1 MKRSSRHYLKDITQV
16 KTTSLDYLFSEYQ
29 FIVQKYIDLIWLH
42 KLELRVLLSSKL
54 LPDTKIIKHSQW
66 KQVAYKQA
74 SSIVRSQA
82 KKTKKT
88 KKTKPTFKNV
98 AIDVD
103 NRLVDIENSN
113 HFDLFIRFKT
123 PFFQEGKK
131 RAKTICLPVNQH
143 KQSLKYSDWKRKN
156 TIRFSKDNKGYFIE
170 FAYEKEIPL
179 KTTGK
184 SIGFDCGYKKLLVDS
199 NGKQYGKE
207 LFLLYQKIAGK
218 KQGSINFKQ
227 ALTERDNKINEII
240 NTIDLTGINHV
251 VAENLKYVKH
261 KIKGKFRKKFN
272 NKLQRWTYRHILR
285 KLESLC
291 EENGVLFSQ
300 IDPANTSQECSRCH
314 NTDKASR
321 RGEFYKCVACNF
333 EIDSDWNAAINI
345 LHRAFYSRS
354 V

>member
-1 MKRSSRHYLKDITQV
+1 MKRSSRHYLNGITQA
-16 KTTSLDYLFSEYQ
+16 KISSLNYLFSEYQ
-29 FIVQKYIDLIWLH
+29 FLVQKYIDLIWEH

-54 LPDTKIIKHSQW
+54 LPGTKNIKHSQW
-66 KQVAYKQA
+66 KQIAYKQA
-74 SSIVRSQA
+74 SAIVRSQA
-82 KKTKKT
+82 KKK

-98 AIDVD
+98 TIDAD
-103 NRLVDIENSN
+103 NRLVDIEKSK

-123 PFFQEGKK
+123 PFFQEDKK
-131 RAKTICLPVNQH
+131 RAKTIRLPVNQH
-143 KQSLKYSDWKRKN
+143 KQSLKYSDWKRNN
-156 TIRFSKDNKGYFIE
+156 TIRFSKNNKGYFIE
-170 FAYEKEIPL
+170 FTYEKEIPL
-179 KTTGK
+179 KATGK
-184 SIGFDCGYKKLLVDS
+184 AIGFDCGYKKLLVDS

-227 ALTERDNKINEII
+227 ALIERDNKINEII
-240 NTIDLTGINHV
+240 NTVDLTDINHV

-261 KIKGKFRKKFN
+261 KTKGKFRKKFN

-300 IDPANTSQECSRCH
+300 IDPAYSSQECSRCH
-314 NTDKASR
+314 TTDKASR
-321 RGEFYKCVACNF
+321 RGELYKCVACKF
-333 EIDSDWNAAINI
+333 EIDADFNAAINI
-345 LHRAFYSRS
+345 LHRAAYSRS